1 MEAYRMKKTDHYL
14 DNIGKVI
21 SATVKGIGSVIRTQL
36 LLALL
41 TFIILCIGFVMLDI
55 PYWGLIA
62 FVIALVDLIPLIGS
76 GIIMIP
82 WAVILLVMGRTS
94 IAVPLLILFSIIFI
108 ARQVLEPVINGK
120 SIGVKPLYTFLAT
133 LIASIIF
140 GPWGL
145 VLGPIIAIIIK
156 TILDLREQQN
166 NP

>member
-1 MEAYRMKKTDHYL
+1 MKKTDHYL